1 MSSSQPVNTP
11 NALNF
16 TPDNKHCYAYSGPT
30 LVGDGGPSGETTVIE
45 FTTTSYY
52 AVGDISIFVIS
63 DTTDDLEFLV
73 KLNDNKVME
82 MNTTS
87 FKDYAPYQPIP
98 LIIPPFTK
106 VTLSG
111 FNSASGSKNVMMN
124 FTGKA
129 IGLTDV
135 GYQ

>member
-1 MSSSQPVNTP
+1 MSGTFEGVGSLQFS
-11 NALNF
+11 
-16 TPDNKHCYAYSGPT
+16 PDNKFGYAYSGPK
-30 LVGDGGPSGETTVIE
+30 LAGDGGPSGETTIIE
-45 FTTTSYY
+45 FTTESEYL
-52 AVGDISIFVIS
+52 VGDISIFVIS

-73 KLNDNKVME
+73 KLNDIKVME

-106 VTLSG
+106 VTLSA